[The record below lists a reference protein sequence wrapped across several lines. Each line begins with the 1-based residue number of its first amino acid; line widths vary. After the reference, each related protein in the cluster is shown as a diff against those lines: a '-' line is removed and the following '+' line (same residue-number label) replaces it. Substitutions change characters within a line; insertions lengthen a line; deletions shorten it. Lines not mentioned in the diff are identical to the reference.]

1 MRETRK
7 VARVMKCAGIMLVPW
22 LACAGL
28 ETAGAQQAR
37 ITNEVLDVR
46 WVPTSGELILA
57 RGAPPET
64 FLQIPLPESAGNPA
78 RLYTIEDPVFG
89 TGQALEWSMPG
100 HAKFQVRL
108 HPGLP
113 LVLGMATFG
122 AEAFSD
128 GTLRRI
134 ELWQG
139 LLTVASG
146 REPWRVLGT
155 GGLAEPDRNPGSYVW
170 LAVVRPRSREGL
182 VCGWLT
188 HDRASGVWFTD
199 GGGETVRVRARLDYG
214 RVALRPGDTVV
225 TETWAV
231 GWFEDARLGLEQ
243 WAEAVARQYRIRLP
257 PQPAGYCTWYS
268 RPHGGASD
276 EVHLRQLAEFAAR
289 ELAPYG
295 FRVVQIDDKWQA
307 GVSTNGP
314 RRNFT
319 THDPQ
324 GPYPSG
330 MKAAADGLR
339 ALGLIPGL
347 WFMPFAGTWYDPFF
361 ASHQDWFVRREDG
374 QPYETAWGGTCL
386 DLTHPGARAHVAD
399 VTRRIVHEWG
409 FRYLKLDGLWTGTAT
424 RQQYINSG
432 YKEDH
437 MGDAVFHDP
446 HRSNLEA
453 YREGLRLVRAIA
465 GPDVFLLGCNGPQ
478 NMRSYGG
485 AIGLV
490 DAMRVGPDNGPDWE
504 RLLRGPLFSSR
515 QYFLHG
521 RIWYNDPDPVYVRT
535 TVPLE
540 QARLLCSW
548 VALSG
553 HLWMNSDWL
562 PELPPERLD
571 ILKRTLPAHGLRS
584 RPADLFERE
593 PARIWLLRDDR
604 SVPPRLVL
612 GLFNWTRQPWSV
624 DEPIESLD
632 LRPDTVY
639 DVFDFWDRQ
648 RLPPLQE
655 RLRIEVPAAACRI
668 LALRPRA
675 DHPQLL
681 STSRHVTQGIVDVL
695 EETWDPATR
704 TLSGR
709 SRVVAADP
717 YEIRM
722 VLPEPTGRWRV
733 AAAEALPGD
742 GSARAPAQMTTEDGL
757 ARVLWHPTETG
768 ILHWKVRFETG
779 P

>member
-1 MRETRK
+1 
-7 VARVMKCAGIMLVPW
+7 MKCAGILFGAW
-22 LACAGL
+22 LAWAAL
-28 ETAGAQQAR
+28 EAAGAEHAR
-37 ITNEVLDVR
+37 ITNEVVEVR
-46 WVPTSGELILA
+46 WAPANGELILG
-57 RGAPPET
+57 RRVPQKT
-64 FLQIPLPESAGNPA
+64 FLQLRLPGSAGEPA
-78 RLYTIEDPVFG
+78 RLYTFVDPVFG
-89 TGQALEWSMPG
+89 SGQAMELPLQG
-100 HAKFQVRL
+100 HGTFHVRVL
-108 HPGLP
+108 KGLP
-113 LVLGMATFG
+113 LILGFAAFA
-122 AEAFSD
+122 AEAFPD
-128 GTLRRI
+128 RMLRRI
-134 ELWQG
+134 ELWEG
-139 LLTVASG
+139 LLPTAAD

-155 GGLAEPDRNPGSYVW
+155 GGLTEPQRNPGSYVW
-170 LAVVRPRSREGL
+170 LAVVQPRSREGL

-188 HDRASGVWFTD
+188 QDRASGVWFTD
-199 GGGETVRVRARLDYG
+199 TNEGAIKVRARLDYG
-214 RVALRPGDTVV
+214 RVALHSGDTVV

-231 GWFEDARLGLEQ
+231 GWFDDARLGLEQ

-257 PQPAGYCTWYS
+257 PQPSGYCTWYS

-289 ELAPYG
+289 ELVPYG
-295 FRVVQIDDKWQA
+295 FRVIQIDDKWQA

-319 THDPQ
+319 THDPH

-330 MKAAADGLR
+330 MNAAADGLR
-339 ALGLIPGL
+339 ALGLTPGL

-361 ASHQDWFVRREDG
+361 ASHPDWFVRREDG

-386 DLTHPGARAHVAD
+386 DLTHPDVQAYVVD
-399 VTRRIVHEWG
+399 VTRRIVHQWG

-446 HRSNLEA
+446 HRSNIEA
-453 YREGLRLVRAIA
+453 YREGLRLVRAAA

-504 RLLRGPLFSSR
+504 RLRRGPLFSSR

-548 VALSG
+548 VAVSG

-562 PELPPERLD
+562 PEVPPERLD
-571 ILKRTLPAHGLRS
+571 ILKRTLPWHGLLP

-593 PARIWLLRDDR
+593 PARIWLLKDPRV
-604 SVPPRLVL
+604 VPPRLVL
-612 GLFNWTRQPWSV
+612 GLFNWSLQPWSV
-624 DEPIESLD
+624 DEPLEDLD
-632 LRPDTVY
+632 LEPDTAY
-639 DVFDFWDRQ
+639 DVFDFWNQ
-648 RLPPLQE
+648 RRLAPLQK
-655 RLRIEVPAAACRI
+655 RLRTQVPAAACRI

-681 STSRHVTQGIVDVL
+681 STSRHVTQGVVDVL
-695 EETWDPATR
+695 EETWDPTTR
-704 TLSGR
+704 SLCGR

-717 YEIRM
+717 YELRI
-722 VLPEPTGRWRV
+722 VLPEPAARWRV
-733 AAAEALPGD
+733 AAVEALPAEG
-742 GSARAPAQMTTEDGL
+742 AVPLRAETRIDDGL
-757 ARVLWHPTETG
+757 ARVLWRPTQTG
-768 ILHWKVRFETG
+768 VLLWKVRFETE